1 MVGMTSP
8 ITLQLMENLKR
19 VRDQIHAACE
29 RSRRSASD
37 VTMVAVTKYAELD
50 WVRALVDLGVR
61 DLGESRPQQLAARA
75 AELPQDIHWHLIGHL
90 QRNKVDQVLP
100 VAHAIHSV
108 DSVRL
113 LEAID
118 LAAIKRSLRPRI
130 LLEVNVSGEQSKDG
144 FDPDSLRAAWPDIC
158 QRESVDIRGLMTM
171 APLSDDPESAR
182 AVFARLRDLRA
193 ELALSAGCELPELSM
208 GMSGDFEVG
217 IEQGATLVRIG
228 SRLFEGLA
236 SAH

>member
-118 LAAIKRSLRPRI
+118 LAASKRSLRPRI

-193 ELALSAGCELPELSM
+193 ELALSAGCELSELSM